1 MTRSRKGSHTK
12 SGFGPNKKGP
22 RTLICANAGIVG
34 MGLMGSSIAACLL
47 AAGHTVAAVEA
58 DPARLRKAPRQV
70 LSLLEGLRG
79 EGLLRSDS
87 RSILRNVTISGDY
100 SALRQ
105 CQIVVECVT
114 EDLNVKREVIR
125 RIEQDVSSGTIIGS
139 NTSAIPP
146 TVLQE
151 GALHPERILGIHWG
165 EPAHITR
172 FMEIICGEGT
182 LPVYAERALAL
193 ARQLGKEPSLL
204 RKDVRGFITNRIMY
218 AMLREAFHLVESG
231 VASIA
236 DVDRSLRNDLGYWI
250 TLAGPFRFM
259 DLTGIPAYCAVM
271 RDLLPELDCSKQV
284 PPLMTRL
291 VESGAQGVANAKG
304 FYNYTPEQARRWE
317 KRFLK
322 FSYDVRALARKY
334 PEENGS
340 CLDGTV
346 ERGVPNKQREARR
359 QGLQRRSTG

>member
-1 MTRSRKGSHTK
+1 MTRSRKGNHPSK
-12 SGFGPNKKGP
+12 SGFGRNKKKP
-22 RTLICANAGIVG
+22 RTLICDNAGVVG

-47 AAGHTVAAVEA
+47 AAGHKVATVEA
-58 DPARLRKAPRQV
+58 DPARRKRAPRQV
-70 LSLLEGLRG
+70 LSLLQGLRE
-79 EGLLRSDS
+79 EGLLRSDP
-87 RSILRNVTISGDY
+87 RRLLRNLTISEDY
-100 SALRQ
+100 SALGQ
-105 CQIVVECVT
+105 SQIVIECVT
-114 EDLNVKREVIR
+114 EDLDVKREVIHS
-125 RIEQDVSSGTIIGS
+125 IEQAVPPDTIIGS

-146 TVLQE
+146 TKLQE
-151 GALHPERILGIHWG
+151 GALHPERILGTHWA

-172 FMEIICGEGT
+172 FMEIICGSAT
-182 LPVYAERALAL
+182 LPVYAERTFAL

-204 RKDVRGFITNRIMY
+204 RKDVRGFITNRVMY

-271 RDLLPELDCSKQV
+271 RDLLPDLDRSQQV
-284 PPLMTRL
+284 PPLMTKL
-291 VESGAQGVANAKG
+291 VESGAQGVANARG
-304 FYNYTPEQARRWE
+304 FYHYTPAQAKRWE

-334 PEENGS
+334 PDEDSAGGMIARM
-340 CLDGTV
+340 D
-346 ERGVPNKQREARR
+346 KHREARK
-359 QGLQRRSTG
+359 QLPQRRSAG